1 MSDRREIQL
10 DVTLD
15 GRLVNSETTCE
26 WAGPYAL
33 GIATVLPDTGL
44 AAEVHSIFVGHEGV
58 PTCVTHL
65 SLGPIGY
72 DPFTRTAEHEH
83 SDLNPKTKPR
93 ECAYEHMGILIETLK
108 DLGYD
113 IRIDMPEDAFGELE
127 RVER

>member
-1 MSDRREIQL
+1 VGDPREIQL

-15 GRLVNSETTCE
+15 GRLVDSETTCE

-33 GIATVLPDTGL
+33 GIATVLPGQGL

-58 PTCVTHL
+58 PTRVTHL

-72 DPFTRTAEHEH
+72 DPFTRTGEHEH
-83 SDLNPKTKPR
+83 SELNPKTKPR
-93 ECAYEHMGILIETLK
+93 ECAYEHMRILIEIVK

-113 IRIDMPEDAFGELE
+113 IRIDMPDDAFAELE
-127 RVER
+127 RVEV